1 MKQAGQPATL
11 TATEHLIM
19 ELLMNNNQTEMYG
32 LELVEKSEGKLKR
45 GTVYVMLDRLEKKGF
60 IEGRTEVVG
69 SDIPRKVYRPTG
81 LGQQVLLTWRRLLD
95 LGSQQGQVFA

>member
-1 MKQAGQPATL
+1 MKLTGQPATL

-19 ELLMNNNQTEMYG
+19 ELLVGGDKKEMYG
-32 LELVEKSEGKLKR
+32 LELVENSGGKLKR
-45 GTVYVMLDRLEKKGF
+45 GTVYVLLDRLEKKGF

-81 LGQQVLLTWRRLLD
+81 LGQRVLQAWRKLVA
-95 LGSQQGQVFA
+95 LGSERRGVFA